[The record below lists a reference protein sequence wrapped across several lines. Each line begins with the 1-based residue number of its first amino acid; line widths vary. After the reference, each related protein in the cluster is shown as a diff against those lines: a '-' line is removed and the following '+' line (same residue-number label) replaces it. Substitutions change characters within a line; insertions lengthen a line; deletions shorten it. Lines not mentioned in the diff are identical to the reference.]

1 MVNGSSYETNDGDYN
16 LDALFK
22 KNIVDA
28 GQIAASVFSANIAAY
43 HTDDSF
49 KSFVRAAYDDGGDN
63 AAQLLLV
70 AFGGPD
76 AIKQLMKSARTH
88 GIKGANKA
96 TARKGRGWQSK
107 LIEAISNVGH
117 RAMSDYFNDNKD
129 ELFEKCGVPTD
140 SRRESFENM
149 LMATGRGT
157 LSHKVSSWDGVGKA
171 GDKGSFA
178 MALVY
183 RLDGNIKGRAKR
195 DKVEAK

>member
-1 MVNGSSYETNDGDYN
+1 MVSNGYETTDGDYN

-28 GQIAASVFSANIAAY
+28 GQIAASIFSANIAAY
-43 HTDDSF
+43 NNDDSF
-49 KSFVRAAYDDGGDN
+49 KSFVRAAYDGGGDN
-63 AAQLLLV
+63 APQLLLV
-70 AFGGPD
+70 AFGGPE
-76 AIKQLMKSARTH
+76 AIKQVMKLARTH

-96 TARKGRGWQSK
+96 TARKGRAWQSQ
-107 LIEAISNVGH
+107 LIGAISDVGH

-129 ELFEKCGVPTD
+129 ELFEKCGVPTE
-140 SRRESFENM
+140 SRRDSFENM

-171 GDKGSFA
+171 GDKGGFA
-178 MALVY
+178 VSLVY